1 MRIILAH
8 KFHKY
13 TGGAEV
19 FYFEVGRVLEEN
31 GHEVAYFSTLDDE
44 NLESP
49 YSKYFVH
56 APDFKSNNILG
67 KVKAFSKVP
76 YSFETKRKFKKL
88 IEDFKPD
95 LIHAFG
101 VITQISPSMFVTA
114 RKMKIPLVISMNDYK
129 HICPSYKLFHHGKIC
144 EDCKTKKFYKA
155 IKNKC
160 SHDSYSY
167 SIASSVE
174 SYVHSWLNIYKK
186 NINLFL
192 FASDFMAHKT
202 EEYWGK
208 ETFKWG
214 KLLNPFKIPNRE
226 PQKVR
231 GDYGLYFGRVIE
243 EKGVHLIIE
252 ALKNNRD
259 IPFKIVGDGPQL
271 IELEN
276 IVKENNLTNIEFLG
290 SKWGDELDDVLY
302 NAKFVVIPSVWH
314 ENFPYVILQTFA
326 AGVPI
331 IGSELGGIPEL
342 LKDNR
347 GVLFNPSDIS
357 TLESSMK
364 KLSNDTE
371 YSNELGINGR
381 KYLIETFNDQIFYE
395 SIIKNYNIVLK

>member
-1 MRIILAH
+1 
-8 KFHKY
+8 
-13 TGGAEV
+13 
-19 FYFEVGRVLEEN
+19 
-31 GHEVAYFSTLDDE
+31 
-44 NLESP
+44 
-49 YSKYFVH
+49 
-56 APDFKSNNILG
+56 
-67 KVKAFSKVP
+67 
-76 YSFETKRKFKKL
+76 
-88 IEDFKPD
+88 
-95 LIHAFG
+95 
-101 VITQISPSMFVTA
+101 
-114 RKMKIPLVISMNDYK
+114 
-129 HICPSYKLFHHGKIC
+129 
-144 EDCKTKKFYKA
+144 
-155 IKNKC
+155 
-160 SHDSYSY
+160 
-167 SIASSVE
+167 
-174 SYVHSWLNIYKK
+174 
-186 NINLFL
+186 
-192 FASDFMAHKT
+192 MAHKT

-326 AGVPI
+326 AGVPL